1 MFHFFQTSHK
11 KNYKR
16 KQRGSI
22 MPVTAI
28 ALVSIMGMTGMV
40 IDSSRLFLNR
50 SKLQSLLDAAALTSA
65 KVLDE
70 TGRQF
75 NARQAANRS
84 IANNLAQPG
93 FESLRNLDLN
103 AASFIIQFSATRSPF
118 IANPASSSFVRIQ
131 LNPGTVVLNT
141 TFLNM
146 MGINGLG
153 LSGSALAGPSPA
165 LGNVCNLVPS
175 VICADPNEEPD
186 DDGMFGYEYGEQVSL
201 AMGSVENNDV
211 GPGNFQLLDLGLGG
225 NDDGL
230 RASLAG
236 GASGCTSDD
245 STVETQP
252 GVNRGPVA
260 QGFNTRFG
268 IYTGPVSAADYPPDL
283 VVDAGAAGYPDSYSD
298 YKTNYA
304 TNNFDQPINGLIER
318 RVMPVAFGNCDGTVN
333 GQGSVELIGFGCIF
347 LNQPAQNNNALQIVQ
362 VSGEL
367 VRSCRSSGVPGP
379 NPIDGPG
386 VHTIQLYGDPNRWD
400 S

>member
-1 MFHFFQTSHK
+1 MLYFFQKTDK
-11 KNYKR
+11 PKNK

-28 ALVSIMGMTGMV
+28 ALVSIMGMTGLV
-40 IDSSRLFLNR
+40 IDSSLLFLNR

-70 TGRQF
+70 TSSQF
-75 NARQAANRS
+75 RATQAARRS

-93 FESLRNLDLN
+93 FRSLSDLGLVAGN
-103 AASFIIQFSATRSPF
+103 FVVQYSATRNPF
-118 IANPASSSFVRIQ
+118 IANPASSRFVRVQ
-131 LNPGTVVLNT
+131 LNPGTAVLNT
-141 TFLNM
+141 TFINM
-146 MGINGLG
+146 MGVNQLS

-165 LGNVCNLVPS
+165 LGESCNLVPS
-175 VICADPNEEPD
+175 VICGDPNEAPD
-186 DDGMFGYEYGEQVSL
+186 NDGMFGYEYGDQVTL
-201 AMGSVENNDV
+201 AMGSIQNNDV
-211 GPGNFQLLDLGLGG
+211 GPGNFQLLDLGNSG
-225 NDDGL
+225 NNNSL
-230 RASLAG
+230 REDLAG
-236 GASGCTSDD
+236 GSSGCTSDE
-245 STVETQP
+245 STVATKP

-268 IYTGPVSAADYPPDL
+268 IYTGPVSADDYPPDF
-283 VVDAGAAGYPDSYSD
+283 VVDAGAAGYPDTYAQ
-298 YKTNYA
+298 YKTDYA
-304 TNNFDQPINGLIER
+304 MNNFDEPINGLPER

-333 GQGSVELIGFGCIF
+333 GQGNIDLMGFGCIF
-347 LNQPAQNNNALQIVQ
+347 LNQPAQNNNALQVVQ

-367 VRSCRSSGVPGP
+367 VRSCQSSGVPGP